1 MNEFLSLIHIIPDD
15 GLVQNEYE
23 NLFSFFEYLK
33 DFIEE
38 KTRSLTVNRIT
49 LGNTCVLRYPKKKM
63 R

>member
-38 KTRSLTVNRIT
+38 KNSLINR
-49 LGNTCVLRYPKKKM
+49 
-63 R
+63 